1 MEKERIMQIVK
12 NLLVANG
19 FSTDDFVKYFAKEN
33 KTAGTASQHEFP
45 FEVVY
50 DGLVRSWVPLEGKIP
65 LGVIIDKTIIAL
77 KDFHVFSHLL
87 TWDEARIFQR
97 ASYAR
102 VDVYE
107 GTAGNI
113 RFWKKL
119 IGNPQKQKALDDLL
133 VQLGGEPIAGKWY
146 WSETEYDVDKAFA
159 WNFADNYPKPLPKH
173 EKCYVRI
180 AVELFYRLEE

>member
-1 MEKERIMQIVK
+1 MGKEKIKQK
-12 NLLVANG
+12 AK
-19 FSTDDFVKYFAKEN
+19 DFLAAIKSSRFIRLFTKGKKIEEN
-33 KTAGTASQHEFP
+33 AAQQKFP

-50 DGLVRSWVPLEGKIP
+50 NGFVRSWVPLEGKIP
-65 LGVIIDKTIIAL
+65 LGVIIDETIITL
-77 KDFHVFSHLL
+77 KDFYVFSHLL
-87 TWDEARIFQR
+87 TWDEARVFQR

-102 VDVYE
+102 VEVYE

-119 IGNPQKQKALDDLL
+119 ICNPQKQKALDDLL
-133 VQLGGEPIAGKWY
+133 VQLGGEPISGKWY
-146 WSETEYDVDKAFA
+146 WSETEDKENPDRAWA
-159 WNFADNYPKPLPKH
+159 WNFEANNQKLLPKD